1 MPGTLPFSKD
11 AQLED
16 SLDGVLLQDATLPG
30 HPRVKLSDHRD
41 TTDFVR
47 RDIHCD
53 RLEKMA
59 KNLWLLSTHSGAN
72 ITPLHRQSLRG
83 RKIVV
88 MEDPG
93 LHLVWRHDCIYI
105 KPMPKYL
112 LSHIFWKDFM
122 MIEPIAMPFDR
133 RKIVAAALGFLRSY
147 CYLIQHESDLRI
159 AQQHGLGLVP
169 EYVSWPQFCSFSDS
183 FEAISDDEVC
193 ERYQYGEL
201 RLTRL
206 NFWALPLLGQA
217 VYQDLGLQYSD
228 YFSPYFAPLLFVF
241 AIFSVLLSAM
251 QVALAVEALDSKKW
265 VAFWNVSRWFAVVS
279 IFMSIV
285 PIVGL
290 LSLFVVKFGNEWVFA
305 VRHRPSERPRTPLK
319 TVKEQSWLIKDRFVG
334 FI

>member
-16 SLDGVLLQDATLPG
+16 SLDRVPLQNATLPG
-30 HPRVKLSDHRD
+30 HPRVKLNDNRD

-59 KNLWLLSTHSGAN
+59 GRLWLLSTHSGAN

-112 LSHIFWKDFM
+112 LSHVFWNEFLM
-122 MIEPIAMPFDR
+122 AEPITTPIDR
-133 RKIVAAALGFLRSY
+133 RRIVAAALGFLRSY
-147 CYLIQHESDLRI
+147 FYLIQHESDLRI
-159 AQQHGLGLVP
+159 AQRDELQLVP
-169 EYVSWPQFCSFSDS
+169 KTVTWEKFCSFSDS
-183 FEAISDDEVC
+183 FDAIPDQEVC

-206 NFWALPLLGQA
+206 NFWALPLLGQT
-217 VYQDLGLQYSD
+217 VYQDFGLQYSD
-228 YFSPYFAPLLFVF
+228 YFSPFLAPLLFVF

-251 QVALAVEALDSKKW
+251 QVALAVEALDSKRW
-265 VAFWNVSRWFAVVS
+265 LAFWNVSRWFAVVS
-279 IFMSIV
+279 IFLSIV

-290 LSLFVVKFGNEWVFA
+290 LSLFMVKFGNEWVFA
-305 VRHRPSERPRTPLK
+305 IRHRPSRRAHKPFET
-319 TVKEQSWLIKDRFVG
+319 I
-334 FI
+334 